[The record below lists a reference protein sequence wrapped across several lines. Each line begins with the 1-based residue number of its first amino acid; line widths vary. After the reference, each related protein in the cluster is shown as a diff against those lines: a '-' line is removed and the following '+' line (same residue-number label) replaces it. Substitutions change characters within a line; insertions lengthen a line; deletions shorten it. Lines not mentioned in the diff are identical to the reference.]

1 MLQSAT
7 GLGKREARLL
17 FALVFLSHGYFYTG
31 TAWNQIARYNTVYSL
46 VNPDTPD
53 YRSFRIDYYLAN
65 PPRKHGT
72 GDWARHKNHSYSNK
86 APGSSILGAVP
97 YFLLFHSQRAF
108 GIDPMQPIWVAINE
122 YFINLFV
129 SVSWTALGTLIF
141 FRFLLQRY
149 HFSSADAFLTTL
161 VFGFC
166 TLMFPFDGGFWG
178 HTTAGAMIVIGYC
191 HLEQSYRPALAGLF
205 LGLAVLVEYMAVI
218 SLAVAAVYLLA
229 LPDRRNHV
237 PRFVAGAAPGIAA
250 LLVSQKICFGSFF
263 TTAPSLSDTLRRV
276 EEGRAIAF
284 GQFETFQWDVF
295 WKLLFSLE
303 RGIFIYMPVLLFA
316 FLGALRLLRKGE
328 TAWLAACVL
337 NILLYL
343 GAISCYVFWDGG
355 WSTGARYLI
364 IALPFFCY
372 LLPSLDSMGSIAR
385 VIYVV
390 LGTISFVNMLA
401 IVTVEV
407 MAPDWLNP
415 LFGEVYPRF
424 ISGNFNEN
432 RLFGGDLRV
441 WLSSA
446 EITPN
451 RFNLG
456 QLLFNLKGLSSLVP
470 WAALTFV
477 LAFMLYRRTKELD
490 QAELSPAQV
499 LVSPTA

>member
-1 MLQSAT
+1 MLQNP
-7 GLGKREARLL
+7 GLGKREAMLL

-72 GDWARHKNHSYSNK
+72 GDWARYKDHSYSNK

-141 FRFLLQRY
+141 FRFLRQRY

-178 HTTAGAMIVIGYC
+178 HTTTAAMILIGYYN
-191 HLEQSYRPALAGLF
+191 LEQSYRPALAGLF
-205 LGLAVLVEYMAVI
+205 LGLALLIEYMAVI
-218 SLAVAAVYLLA
+218 SLAVGGAYLLA
-229 LPDRRNHV
+229 VPNRRIQISK
-237 PRFVAGAAPGIAA
+237 FVAGASLGIA
-250 LLVSQKICFGSFF
+250 LLLIYQKMCFGSFL
-263 TTAPSLSDTLRRV
+263 TTAASLSDTLRLA
-276 EEGRAIAF
+276 GQSQTIAL
-284 GQFETFQWDVF
+284 GQFGSFRFDVL
-295 WKLLFSLE
+295 WKLLFSLD

-316 FLGALRLLRKGE
+316 FLGAVRLLKKSD
-328 TAWLAACVL
+328 TAWVVACAL
-337 NILLYL
+337 NIFLYV
-343 GAISCYVFWDGG
+343 GAISCYLFWDGG

-364 IALPFFCY
+364 IALPFFCF
-372 LLPSLDSMGSIAR
+372 LLPPLDSMGPMAR
-385 VIYVV
+385 VIYII

-424 ISGNFNEN
+424 LTGNFNEN
-432 RLFGGDLRV
+432 RLFLESLPG
-441 WLSSA
+441 WLNSPA
-446 EITPN
+446 ITPN

-470 WAALTFV
+470 WAAVTFA
-477 LAFMLYRRTKELD
+477 LAFMLYRRTKEMD
-490 QAELSPAQV
+490 QAELSPVQV